1 MIVPPLAQY
10 LRIQFADGSLINE
23 LKSSNATS
31 YETLSLALAGSP

>member
-10 LRIQFADGSLINE
+10 LRIQFAMYNE

-31 YETLSLALAGSP
+31 YETLSPALAGSP